1 MVRQKMSTNIKS
13 RIRRDDE
20 VVVITGRDKGARGKV
35 VRVLSQDGRVLV
47 NKVNM
52 IKRHTRQTQNSS
64 GGIIE
69 KEAPIAISNVQYYCS
84 NCDAGVRLGAK
95 QLEDGRKVRT
105 CRKCGEVLDR

>member
-1 MVRQKMSTNIKS
+1 MTMVRT

-20 VVVITGRDKGARGKV
+20 VIVVAGRDKGARGKV
-35 VRVLSQDGRVLV
+35 VRVLPQDGEVLV
-47 NKVNM
+47 AKVNM

-69 KEAPIAISNVQYYCS
+69 KEAPLAISNVQFFCPK
-84 NCDAGVRLGAK
+84 CKAGVRLGSK

>member
-1 MVRQKMSTNIKS
+1 M
-13 RIRRDDE
+13 IR
-20 VVVITGRDKGARGKV
+20 VIAA
-35 VRVLSQDGRVLV
+35 DGRVLV
-47 NKVNM
+47 NKINM
-52 IKRHTRQTQNSS
+52 IKRHTRQSQDSA

-69 KEAPIAISNVQYYCS
+69 KEAPIAISNVQYFCS

>member
-1 MVRQKMSTNIKS
+1 MATNIKS

-20 VVVITGRDKGARGKV
+20 VVVIAGRDKGARGKV
-35 VRVLSQDGRVLV
+35 IRVIPADGRVLV

-52 IKRHTRQTQNSS
+52 IKRHTRPTPNGA

-84 NCDAGVRLGAK
+84 NCKTGVRLGAK

-105 CRKCGEVLDR
+105 CHKCGEVLDR

>member
-1 MVRQKMSTNIKS
+1 MATNIKS

-20 VVVITGRDKGARGKV
+20 VVVIAGRDKGARGKV
-35 VRVLSQDGRVLV
+35 IRVIAADGRVLV
-47 NKVNM
+47 NKINM
-52 IKRHTRQTQNSS
+52 IKRHTRQSQDSA

-69 KEAPIAISNVQYYCS
+69 KEAPIAISNVQYFCS

-95 QLEDGRKVRT
+95 ELEDGRKVRT

>member
-1 MVRQKMSTNIKS
+1 MTMVRT

-20 VVVITGRDKGARGKV
+20 VIVVAGRDKGARGKV
-35 VRVLSQDGRVLV
+35 VRVLPQDGEVLV
-47 NKVNM
+47 AKVNM

-69 KEAPIAISNVQYYCS
+69 KEAPLAISNVQYFCPK
-84 NCDAGVRLGAK
+84 CKAGVRLGSK